1 MRLNIVELL
10 EGERGDLA
18 PDPEKIV
25 AIVDLEPD
33 LEEVNMEILDPEY
46 EEEIREIFSNPIYC
60 FSTGITTRE
69 GISID
74 AGIQEIQPW
83 QPEVLAVLPEK
94 LSIIG
99 LDYVLVP
106 KS

>member
-1 MRLNIVELL
+1 MRLNIVELM
-10 EGERGDLA
+10 EGERGALV

-25 AIVDLEPD
+25 AIVDLETE
-33 LEEVNMEILDPEY
+33 LEEVIVEVLDPEY
-46 EEEIREIFSNPIYC
+46 EEEIREIFSSPFYC
-60 FSTGITTRE
+60 FSAGITTRE
-69 GISID
+69 GVSID

-106 KS
+106 KE